1 VPLDKPENSLLQRLS
16 IADPFL
22 RTYFKNIAPRLTR
35 IRHGSYNKAPESAV
49 SYSELSAHLGY
60 AFETLCVT
68 KSAVIAST
76 LGFSAVD
83 YRAGSYFSRVASREI
98 KNYQLDLI
106 FQRAD
111 QVHTISEIK
120 YSLMPVDA
128 SVIAPF
134 ERAISLYSRRV
145 KQRVERVLI
154 TAAGA
159 TESLKRKGYF
169 DRVLTLAELAEE
181 L

>member
-1 VPLDKPENSLLQRLS
+1 
-16 IADPFL
+16 
-22 RTYFKNIAPRLTR
+22 
-35 IRHGSYNKAPESAV
+35 
-49 SYSELSAHLGY
+49 
-60 AFETLCVT
+60 
-68 KSAVIAST
+68 
-76 LGFSAVD
+76 
-83 YRAGSYFSRVASREI
+83 
-98 KNYQLDLI
+98 
-106 FQRAD
+106 
-111 QVHTISEIK
+111 
-120 YSLMPVDA
+120 MPVDA